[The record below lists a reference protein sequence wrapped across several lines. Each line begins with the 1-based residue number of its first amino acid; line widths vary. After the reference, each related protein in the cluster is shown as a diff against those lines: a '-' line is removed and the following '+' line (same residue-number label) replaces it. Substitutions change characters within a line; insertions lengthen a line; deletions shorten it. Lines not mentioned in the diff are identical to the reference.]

1 MARFHR
7 MRLLDV
13 VEAVSDV
20 ATRDDETLATV
31 ASLINSGKVRFCG
44 HLAGA
49 TIDLSARAGAASST
63 RHRGP
68 RPVTPQTQV
77 A

>member
-13 VEAVSDV
+13 VEAVNDM
-20 ATRDDETLATV
+20 ATSEDETLATV

-44 HLAGA
+44 ALAGA
-49 TIDLSARAGAASST
+49 TIDLSARAGAAPSIH
-63 RHRGP
+63 HRGP
-68 RPVTPQTQV
+68 RPATPQTYV